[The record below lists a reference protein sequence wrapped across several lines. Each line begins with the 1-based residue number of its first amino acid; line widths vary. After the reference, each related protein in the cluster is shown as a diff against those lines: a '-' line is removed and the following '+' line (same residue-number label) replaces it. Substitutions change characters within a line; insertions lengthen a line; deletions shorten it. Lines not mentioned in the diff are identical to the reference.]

1 MGYVSIYRKWRPQN
15 FSEIVGQEDNVITLQ
30 NALKT
35 GRLSHAYLFCG
46 PRGTGKTSTARI
58 FAKAINC
65 QKREN
70 DKNNTEPCNVCDNC
84 VSITNGSNV
93 DIIEFDA
100 ASHRGVEDAED
111 LIKRVSYLPNV
122 LKKKIYI
129 IDEVHML
136 STHAFNALLKTIEEP
151 PEHVIFILATTEPD
165 KVIPTILSRCQRFNF
180 KPVRSDSITGKLKII
195 ASAENIDIND
205 AALSLIARYSGGSMR
220 DANVILEKLASID
233 EKKIK
238 VEDVAAL
245 LGAVDFEIL
254 FELTNILMERNVSD
268 VIFFEHRLKE
278 SYQNLRIFV
287 EEFVNHLQQLYI
299 IKNYKSSFEILNI
312 NAEYKEKYL
321 DQANLI
327 TNSFLQFCIELFS
340 SLYKEIRTNEGSE
353 ILFRTALI
361 SATAY
366 DNKGTD
372 NTEKSIS
379 SSLQNKISGLDKEIE
394 NVNLELIGMQKNI
407 GDILAMI
414 DSSAIVSRNQQQ
426 IESPVLLEK
435 EKIEEK
441 KEEIITKG
449 SIEKQKSSSVAINS
463 ETNKDEIVAEDV
475 IEKQKSSPAAISTK
489 IDLVKDEISKAEVK
503 SETSPPGDSLSE
515 IKSWW
520 DRICAVIKSKERGI
534 PLCAMF
540 IEARKVKIN
549 KTRILF
555 YLPNNSQFHKDNLNK
570 SENIQKIEEAIK
582 EVTGKDFTAGFFFEN
597 EGKDFTNLKNP
608 GDIIERPSQAIPRE
622 KEVIKEIPGQNK
634 DLIREQLSNQYSKVR
649 EKSENLNDFNSEK
662 DSTGSKSREY
672 DYFTKKF
679 EIKEKKDGH

>member
-15 FSEIVGQEDNVITLQ
+15 FSEIVGQEDNVITLK

-65 QKREN
+65 QKRET

-151 PEHVIFILATTEPD
+151 PDHVIFILATTEPD

-245 LGAVDFEIL
+245 LGAVDFEVL

-268 VIFFEHRLKE
+268 LIFFEHRLKE

-312 NAEYKEKYL
+312 NAEYKEKYF

-340 SLYKEIRTNEGSE
+340 TLYKEIRTNEGSE

-361 SATAY
+361 SAAANN
-366 DNKGTD
+366 DKGTD
-372 NTEKSIS
+372 NTDKSIG
-379 SSLQNKISGLDKEIE
+379 SSLQNKISGFDKELE
-394 NVNLELIGMQKNI
+394 NVNLELTGMQKNI

-414 DSSAIVSRNQQQ
+414 DKGSIISSNLQTIK
-426 IESPVLLEK
+426 SPMLLEK
-435 EKIEEK
+435 GKIDDK
-441 KEEIITKG
+441 KEEIVTKD
-449 SIEKQKSSSVAINS
+449 S
-463 ETNKDEIVAEDV
+463 T
-475 IEKQKSSPAAISTK
+475 EKQKSSPVVINTETKKEEIVANDSTEKHKSSPSAVNAETNSGKDIISRSEDKNDISAA
-489 IDLVKDEISKAEVK
+489 
-503 SETSPPGDSLSE
+503 DSYLNE
-515 IKSWW
+515 IKSGW
-520 DRICAVIKSKERGI
+520 DRICAAIKSKDRGI

-570 SENIQKIEEAIK
+570 AENIKKIEESIK

-597 EGKDFTNLKNP
+597 EGKDFVNLKNP
-608 GDIIERPSQAIPRE
+608 GDIIEKHSPAVIKE
-622 KEVIKEIPGQNK
+622 KEIINEIPGQNQ

-649 EKSENLNDFNSEK
+649 EKSEKMNDFNVEE
-662 DSTGSKSREY
+662 DSAGSKSKEY

-679 EIKEKKDGH
+679 EIKEKKDGN